1 MLRTAC
7 SERSCAPVVPLGWR
21 RASLH
26 LGLFLLSGVLSAC
39 TEGDVAPK
47 APVAQIVGGVGET
60 LGRFRRPR
68 AVAVDPASGRFYVV
82 DRTGR
87 VQQFE
92 PDGTPRLEWY
102 MPEYE
107 HGQPVGIV
115 VEEGGTVL
123 INDSHYGRLV
133 RFSADGDKILN
144 QWGSTGLEPGQFT
157 FGRDVTVDSAGNIYA
172 GDYGNSNDRIQ
183 KFSRDGSF
191 LQTWGRRGVGPGEFQ
206 RPQGMVIE
214 RYDGAE
220 WLLVADCANH
230 RIQRFTLEGVFVSM
244 FGSVGFAA
252 GEMRYPSSVVVA
264 SDATLLVS
272 EWGNNRV
279 QRFDRE
285 GHSLG
290 FWGTAGRDVGELATP
305 WDIAVGPDGRFFVV
319 DYDNHRLQVFRWPLE
334 IADRE
339 RGGVGRGG
347 EL

>member
-1 MLRTAC
+1 MIQTLAVTGRSLRSGALRTA
-7 SERSCAPVVPLGWR
+7 
-21 RASLH
+21 
-26 LGLFLLSGVLSAC
+26 LFVLSGVLSAC
-39 TEGDVAPK
+39 TGGDDAPR
-47 APVAQIVGGVGET
+47 APVAQVVGGVGET

-68 AVAVDPASGRFYVV
+68 AVAVDSASGRFYVV

-92 PDGTPRLEWY
+92 PDGTPKLEWY

-107 HGQPVGIV
+107 RGQPVGIV

-133 RFSADGDKILN
+133 RFSADGGKILD

-157 FGRDVTVDSAGNIYA
+157 FGRDVAVDSAGNIYA

-183 KFSRDGSF
+183 KFSRDGRF
-191 LQTWGRRGVGPGEFQ
+191 LQTWGRRGEGPGEFQ
-206 RPQGMVIE
+206 RPQGMVVE
-214 RYDGAE
+214 RHDGVE
-220 WLLVADCANH
+220 SLWVADCANH
-230 RIQRFTLEGVFVSM
+230 RIQRFTLDGVFVSTL
-244 FGSVGFAA
+244 GSVGFAA

-264 SDATLLVS
+264 SDSTLLVC

-285 GHSLG
+285 GRSLG
-290 FWGTAGRDVGELATP
+290 FWGTAGREVGELATP
-305 WDIAVGPDGRFFVV
+305 WDIAAGPDGRFFVV
-319 DYDNHRLQVFRWPLE
+319 DYNNHRVQIFRWPLE
-334 IADRE
+334 IADLE
-339 RGGVGRGG
+339 RVGAGRGG